1 MTEQEQPLIGGLGV
15 AVIGCGYWGI
25 NYIRVLT
32 ELMEVETVAAC
43 DTRPMRL
50 RQVRETFSGVVT
62 AERLEDILE
71 SERIHAVI
79 VATPPTTHFEVTKR
93 VLEAGKHVLVEKPL
107 TTEGADALELVELAD
122 RLELTMAVG
131 HTFLHNAAVHKMKAY
146 ISSGA
151 IGDLYYLYSRRTNLG
166 PIRHDVNALWDL
178 APHDVSIFNYLLDAS
193 PAWVSAVGSR
203 VLENG
208 REDVGF
214 VTIGYENGTVAHLHV
229 SWVDPFK
236 VRELVAV
243 GSQQRI
249 VFNDMDMSEPLRV
262 YEKGV
267 TPMPAETGVYDE
279 FSYLIRD
286 GDIISPKID
295 AREPLKVQVVS
306 FFESLALG
314 SRPASDG
321 LVGLSVVEVMRAI
334 DSSLEMQGAPVQV
347 NHIPA
352 ASVGGRRGHEVLDLR
367 PELSRGFAS

>member
-1 MTEQEQPLIGGLGV
+1 MTEHEVPLIGGLGV
-15 AVIGCGYWGI
+15 AVVGCGYWGV
-25 NYIRVLT
+25 NYVRILT

-43 DTRPMRL
+43 DSRPMRREL
-50 RQVRETFSGVVT
+50 VRETFSGVLV
-62 AERLEDILE
+62 AEHLEDILE
-71 SERIHAVI
+71 SERIHAV
-79 VATPPTTHFEVTKR
+79 VVSTPPTTHYEVTKLA
-93 VLEAGKHVLVEKPL
+93 LEAGKHVLVEKPL
-107 TTEGADALELVELAD
+107 TTKSTEALELVQLAE
-122 RLELTMAVG
+122 RLGLTMAVG
-131 HTFLHNAAVHKMKAY
+131 HTFLHNAAVHKMKEY

-178 APHDVSIFNYLLDAS
+178 APHDISIFNFLLDAS
-193 PAWVSAVGSR
+193 PTWVSAVGSG

-208 REDVGF
+208 HEDVGF
-214 VTIGYENGTVAHLHV
+214 VTIGYESGTVAHLHV

-243 GSQQRI
+243 GNQQRI
-249 VFNDMDMSEPLRV
+249 VFNDMDALEPLRV

-267 TPMPAETGVYDE
+267 TPMPVETGVYDE

-295 AREPLKVQVVS
+295 AKEPLKAQVVS

-321 LVGLSVVEVMRAI
+321 RVGLAVVEVMAAI
-334 DSSLEMQGAPVQV
+334 DRSVEMRGAPVQ
-347 NHIPA
+347 IERSLASA
-352 ASVGGRRGHEVLDLR
+352 ASALAGSNSLEPH
-367 PELSRGFAS
+367 SAGFHRAIS